1 MIGEGDAIS
10 GLLSFGPVG
19 IGERAI
25 PLASAT
31 MEGIAVIIL
40 GDVIF
45 LAIKGEFSLSDT
57 IGDSTDGETIFS
69 NLFTMPINLIYT
81 RAARIEEDL
90 QTRIGIKLVLDDF
103 LRSA

>member
-10 GLLSFGPVG
+10 GLLGFGPVG

-25 PLASAT
+25 PLVSAT

-45 LAIKGEFSLSDT
+45 LAIKGEFALSDT
-57 IGDSTDGETIFS
+57 IGDSTDGKAVFGD
-69 NLFTMPINLIYT
+69 LLAVPINLIYT
-81 RAARIEEDL
+81 RAFRVEEDL
-90 QTRIGIKLVLDDF
+90 
-103 LRSA
+103 